1 MPINNDLP
9 EHPLLVNLKIGEKPK
24 TNYVHALEA
33 VNVRMLDCPTE
44 QDLMSYI
51 PEFASGTWEDH
62 PKREFRYD
70 ERKQVIN
77 DLFDGY
83 ILPTALETIKMTF
96 IIEGLDL
103 VDVCHLIRHRT
114 LSFSAQGT
122 GDRDLRH
129 DDVLVKPSIFA
140 DSEYFRRF
148 VQLMEDAKQLYADVT
163 DDPDMPILDARTFMP
178 RCTSN
183 YYYVSGDLKAIMA
196 FVGQRK
202 DESIEPE
209 TMNIFAIKLWTE
221 VVKRFPQLY
230 SKIDLRSPDHFA
242 IETSKGGRSSNFYK
256 PEPKND
262 IYEYRL
268 DWFMREKMRQD
279 MKGGDEYIR
288 IRDRLLFEFDLLNPN
303 PDYDDIPF

>member
-1 MPINNDLP
+1 MPVNNNLP
-9 EHPLLVNLKIGEKPK
+9 EHPLLVNLKTNEVPK
-24 TNYVHALEA
+24 TNYINGLEA
-33 VNVRMLDCPTE
+33 VNVRMLDCPTDK
-44 QDLMSYI
+44 DLMKYI
-51 PEFASGTWEDH
+51 PEFASGTWEDY
-62 PKREFRYD
+62 PKTNFTPE
-70 ERKQVIN
+70 ERAQVID
-77 DLFDGY
+77 DLFAGY

-96 IIEGLDL
+96 IVEGIDL

-129 DDVLVKPSIFA
+129 DDVLVKPSILA
-140 DSEYFRRF
+140 DSEYFERF
-148 VQLMEDAKQLYADVT
+148 AQLMEDAKSLYADIT
-163 DDPDMPILDARTFMP
+163 DDPDMPILDARTLMP

-209 TMNIFAIKLWTE
+209 TVNIFAIKLWTE

-230 SKIDLRSPDHFA
+230 SKIDLRSPDYFA

-268 DWFMREKMRQD
+268 DWFMRDKMRQE
-279 MKGGDEYIR
+279 MKGGHEYIAL
-288 IRDRLLFEFDLLNPN
+288 RDALLAKFDMLNPEN
-303 PDYDDIPF
+303 DKS

>member
-1 MPINNDLP
+1 MPENKSL
-9 EHPLLVNLKIGEKPK
+9 EERPLLVNLKLGEAPK
-24 TNYVHALEA
+24 TNFRHGLHA
-33 VNVRMLDCPTE
+33 VNVRMLDCPTDIE
-44 QDLMSYI
+44 LMQYI
-51 PEFASGTWEDH
+51 PEFASGTWEDK
-62 PKREFRYD
+62 PRTDFTQA
-70 ERKQVIN
+70 ERAKVVD
-77 DLFDGY
+77 DLFAGY

-96 IIEGLDL
+96 IIEGIDL

-122 GDRDLRH
+122 GDRDMRN
-129 DDVLVKPSIFA
+129 DDVLVKPSLMSN
-140 DSEYFRRF
+140 DKYSDRF
-148 VQLMEDAKQLYADVT
+148 MQLIYDAKQLYADVT

-209 TMNIFAIKLWTE
+209 SINIFAIKLWTE
-221 VVKRFPQLY
+221 VVKRFPQLKT
-230 SKIDLRSPDHFA
+230 KIDLRSPDLFA

-268 DWFMREKMRQD
+268 DWFMRQKMRQE
-279 MKGGDEYIR
+279 MTGGQDYIAM
-288 IRDRLLFEFDLLNPN
+288 RDKLLAEFDAL
-303 PDYDDIPF
+303 

>member
-1 MPINNDLP
+1 MPVNNEL
-9 EHPLLVNLKIGEKPK
+9 EERPLLVNLKIGEKPK
-24 TNYVHALEA
+24 TRFLHGLDA
-33 VNVRMLDCPTE
+33 VNVRMIDCPTTE
-44 QDLMSYI
+44 DLMKYI
-51 PEFASGTWEDH
+51 PEFASGTWED
-62 PKREFRYD
+62 KSKTDFTD
-70 ERKQVIN
+70 AERAQVVD
-77 DLFDGY
+77 DLFAGY

-96 IIEGLDL
+96 IIEGIDL

-122 GDRDLRH
+122 GDRDMRN
-129 DDVLVKPSIFA
+129 DDILVKPSILGNKKYA
-140 DSEYFRRF
+140 DRF
-148 VQLMEDAKQLYADVT
+148 EKLMLDAKDLYADVT

-209 TMNIFAIKLWTE
+209 TMNIFALKLWIE
-221 VVKRFPQLY
+221 VVKRFPQLKG
-230 SKIDLRSPDHFA
+230 KIDLLSPDHFA
-242 IETSKGGRSSNFYK
+242 IETSIGGRSSNFYK

-268 DWFMREKMRQD
+268 DWFMRDKMRQE
-279 MKGGDEYIR
+279 MTGGQDYI
-288 IRDRLLFEFDLLNPN
+288 IMRDKLIDQFNE
-303 PDYDDIPF
+303 IV

>member
-1 MPINNDLP
+1 MPENKSL
-9 EHPLLVNLKIGEKPK
+9 EERPLLVNLKLGENP
-24 TNYVHALEA
+24 TTRFIHGLDA
-33 VNVRMLDCPTE
+33 VNVRMLDCPSTH
-44 QDLMSYI
+44 DLMSYI
-51 PEFASGTWEDH
+51 PEFASGTWEDK
-62 PKREFRYD
+62 PKTDFNAE
-70 ERKQVIN
+70 ERAKVVD
-77 DLFDGY
+77 DLFAGY

-96 IIEGLDL
+96 IIEGIDL

-122 GDRDLRH
+122 GDRDMRH
-129 DDVLVKPSIFA
+129 DNVLVKPSFFSNKKYA
-140 DSEYFRRF
+140 DRF
-148 VQLMEDAKQLYADVT
+148 EQLMFDAKQLYADVT

-209 TMNIFAIKLWTE
+209 SVNIFAIKLWKE
-221 VVKRFPQLY
+221 VVKRFPQLKT
-230 SKIDLRSPDHFA
+230 KIDLRSPDLFA

-268 DWFMREKMRQD
+268 DWFMRWKMRQE
-279 MKGGDEYIR
+279 MTGGQDYIAM
-288 IRDRLLFEFDLLNPN
+288 RDKLLAEFDLL
-303 PDYDDIPF
+303 

>member
-9 EHPLLVNLKIGEKPK
+9 EHPLLVNLKTGEEPVSI
-24 TNYVHALEA
+24 YVNALEA
-33 VNVRMLDCPTE
+33 VNVRMLDCPTDE
-44 QDLMSYI
+44 DLMKYI
-51 PEFASGTWEDH
+51 PEFASGTWEDE
-62 PKREFRYD
+62 PKTDFTRE
-70 ERKQVIN
+70 ERVKVID
-77 DLFDGY
+77 DLFAGY

-129 DDVLVKPSIFA
+129 DDILVKPSILA
-140 DSEYFRRF
+140 DQEYFDRF
-148 VQLMEDAKQLYADVT
+148 QHIISLAKELYADIT
-163 DDPDMPILDARTFMP
+163 DDPDMPVLDARTFMP

-230 SKIDLRSPDHFA
+230 SKIDLRAPDYFA

-268 DWFMREKMRQD
+268 DWFMRHKMRQE
-279 MKGGDEYIR
+279 MKGGDHYIR
-288 IRDRLLFEFDLLNPN
+288 LRDRLLAEFDELNPLN
-303 PDYDDIPF
+303 HAPF

>member
-9 EHPLLVNLKIGEKPK
+9 EHPLLVNLKFGQNPETKFV
-24 TNYVHALEA
+24 NGLDA
-33 VNVRMLDCPTE
+33 VNVRMLDCPSDK
-44 QDLMSYI
+44 DLMAYI
-51 PEFASGTWEDH
+51 PEFASGTWEDK
-62 PKREFRYD
+62 PKTDFTD
-70 ERKQVIN
+70 QERAQVID

-96 IIEGLDL
+96 IVEGIDL

-122 GDRDLRH
+122 GDRDLRN
-129 DDVLVKPSIFA
+129 DDVLVKPSILA
-140 DSEYFRRF
+140 DSEYLDRF
-148 VQLMEDAKQLYADVT
+148 KRLMYDAKQLYADIT

-209 TMNIFAIKLWTE
+209 SVNIFAIKLWTE
-221 VVKRFPQLY
+221 VVKRFPQLHK
-230 SKIDLRSPDHFA
+230 KIDLRSPDYFA

-262 IYEYRL
+262 IYQYRL
-268 DWFMREKMRQD
+268 DWFMRDKMRQE
-279 MKGGDEYIR
+279 MKGGDEYITM
-288 IRDRLLFEFDLLNPN
+288 RDMLLAEFDKLKPE
-303 PDYDDIPF
+303 DGVPF

>member
-9 EHPLLVNLKIGEKPK
+9 KHPLLVNLKTGQKPI
-24 TNYVHALEA
+24 TNYFHGLDA
-33 VNVRMLDCPTE
+33 VNVRMLDCPSDD
-44 QDLMSYI
+44 DLMKYI
-51 PEFASGTWEDH
+51 PEFASGTWQDY
-62 PKREFRYD
+62 PKNDFTD
-70 ERKQVIN
+70 EERAKVID
-77 DLFDGY
+77 DLFAGY

-96 IIEGLDL
+96 IVEGIDL

-129 DDVLVKPSIFA
+129 DDVLVKPSILY
-140 DSEYFRRF
+140 DKEYFDRF
-148 VQLMEDAKQLYADVT
+148 TKLMEDAKSLYADIT

-209 TMNIFAIKLWTE
+209 SVNIFAIKLWTE
-221 VVKRFPQLY
+221 VVRRFPQLKT
-230 SKIDLRSPDHFA
+230 KIDLRSPDYFA

-268 DWFMREKMRQD
+268 DWFMRQKSRQE
-279 MKGGDEYIR
+279 MKSGHDYIM
-288 IRDRLLFEFDLLNPN
+288 IRDNLLEEFDAL
-303 PDYDDIPF
+303 

>member
-9 EHPLLVNLKIGEKPK
+9 EHPLLVNLKTGEEPS
-24 TNYVHALEA
+24 TRFLHALDA
-33 VNVRMLDCPTE
+33 VLVTMLDCPSNE
-44 QDLMSYI
+44 DLMNYI
-51 PEFASGTWEDH
+51 PEFASGTWEDS
-62 PKREFRYD
+62 PKFDFTNE
-70 ERKQVIN
+70 ERAKVID
-77 DLFDGY
+77 DLFAGY

-96 IIEGLDL
+96 LIEGLDL

-122 GDRDLRH
+122 GDRDMRH
-129 DDVLVKPSIFA
+129 DNILVKPSLFSDEKYA
-140 DSEYFRRF
+140 DRF
-148 VQLMEDAKQLYADVT
+148 ERLMFDAKHLYADIM
-163 DDPDMPILDARTFMP
+163 DDPDMPILDARTLMP

-209 TMNIFAIKLWTE
+209 TINIFAIKLWTE
-221 VVKRFPQLY
+221 VVKRFPQLKK
-230 SKIDLRSPDHFA
+230 KIDLRSPDNFA

-268 DWFMREKMRQD
+268 DWFMRQKMRQE
-279 MKGGDEYIR
+279 MKGGQDYIVMR
-288 IRDRLLFEFDLLNPN
+288 NKLLAEFDSL
-303 PDYDDIPF
+303 

>member
-1 MPINNDLP
+1 MPENKSL
-9 EHPLLVNLKIGEKPK
+9 EERPLLVNLKLGEKPK
-24 TNYVHALEA
+24 TNFIHGLDA
-33 VNVRMLDCPTE
+33 VNVRMLDCPTDIE
-44 QDLMSYI
+44 LTQYI
-51 PEFASGTWEDH
+51 PEFASGTWADK
-62 PKREFRYD
+62 PKTDFTME
-70 ERKQVIN
+70 ERLKVID
-77 DLFDGY
+77 DLFAGY

-96 IIEGLDL
+96 IIEGIDL

-122 GDRDLRH
+122 GDRDMRH
-129 DDVLVKPSIFA
+129 DDVLVKPSFFSNEKYA
-140 DSEYFRRF
+140 DRF
-148 VQLMEDAKQLYADVT
+148 EKLMHDAKQLYADVT

-209 TMNIFAIKLWTE
+209 TINIFAIKLWTE
-221 VVKRFPQLY
+221 VVKRFPQLKE
-230 SKIDLRSPDHFA
+230 KIDLRSPDLFA

-268 DWFMREKMRQD
+268 DWFMRQKMRQE
-279 MKGGDEYIR
+279 MTGGQDYIVM
-288 IRDRLLFEFDLLNPN
+288 RDKLLEEFDAL
-303 PDYDDIPF
+303 

>member
-1 MPINNDLP
+1 MPENKNL
-9 EHPLLVNLKIGEKPK
+9 EERPLLVNLKLGETPR
-24 TNYVHALEA
+24 TNFRHGLDA
-33 VNVRMLDCPTE
+33 VNVRMLDCPSNE
-44 QDLMSYI
+44 DLMKYI
-51 PEFASGTWEDH
+51 AEFASGTWEDS
-62 PKREFRYD
+62 PKTDFTD
-70 ERKQVIN
+70 EERAQAID
-77 DLFDGY
+77 DLFAGY

-96 IIEGLDL
+96 IIEGIDL

-122 GDRDLRH
+122 GDRDMRH
-129 DDVLVKPSIFA
+129 DDVLVKPSFFSNEKYA
-140 DSEYFRRF
+140 DRF
-148 VQLMEDAKQLYADVT
+148 EQLMLDAKQLYADVT

-209 TMNIFAIKLWTE
+209 SVNIFAIKLWTE
-221 VVKRFPQLY
+221 VVKRFPQLKG
-230 SKIDLRSPDHFA
+230 KIDMRGPDHFA

-268 DWFMREKMRQD
+268 DWFMREKMRQE
-279 MKGGDEYIR
+279 MTGGQDYIAM
-288 IRDRLLFEFDLLNPN
+288 RDSLLAEFYAL
-303 PDYDDIPF
+303 

>member
-1 MPINNDLP
+1 MPINNELP
-9 EHPLLVNLKIGEKPK
+9 EHPLLVNLKIGEEPK
-24 TNYVHALEA
+24 TSFLHALDA
-33 VNVRMLDCPTE
+33 VNVTMLDCPTNE
-44 QDLMSYI
+44 DLMRYI
-51 PEFASGTWEDH
+51 PEFASGTWEDK
-62 PKREFRYD
+62 PKYDFTDEERE
-70 ERKQVIN
+70 QVIK
-77 DLFDGY
+77 DLFAGY

-96 IIEGLDL
+96 LVEGLDL

-129 DDVLVKPSIFA
+129 DDILVKPSLLGNEKYA
-140 DSEYFRRF
+140 DRF
-148 VQLMEDAKQLYADVT
+148 ERLMYDAKQLYADIT

-209 TMNIFAIKLWTE
+209 TINIIAIKLWTE
-221 VVKRFPQLY
+221 VVKRFPALKN
-230 SKIDLRSPDHFA
+230 KIDLRSPDYFA
-242 IETSKGGRSSNFYK
+242 IETSKGGRSSNFYR

-268 DWFMREKMRQD
+268 DWFMRQKTRQE
-279 MKGGDEYIR
+279 MSGGQDYIQL
-288 IRDRLLFEFDLLNPN
+288 RDKLLSEFDQL
-303 PDYDDIPF
+303 

>member
-1 MPINNDLP
+1 MPQNDNL
-9 EHPLLVNLKIGEKPK
+9 EERPLLVNLKIGQEPQ
-24 TNYVHALEA
+24 TAFLNALDA
-33 VNVRMLDCPTE
+33 VNVRMLDCPSDAE
-44 QDLMSYI
+44 LMSYI
-51 PEFASGTWEDH
+51 PEFASGTWEDK
-62 PKREFRYD
+62 PKTNFTVV
-70 ERKQVIN
+70 ERAKVVD
-77 DLFDGY
+77 DLFAGY

-96 IIEGLDL
+96 IIEGIDL

-122 GDRDLRH
+122 GDRDMRN
-129 DDVLVKPSIFA
+129 DAVLVKPSIQGNDKYQSRFA
-140 DSEYFRRF
+140 K
-148 VQLMEDAKQLYADVT
+148 LMTDAKQLYADVT

-183 YYYVSGDLKAIMA
+183 YYYVSGDLKAIIA

-221 VVKRFPQLY
+221 VVKRFPQLKT
-230 SKIDLRSPDHFA
+230 KIDLRSPDLFA
-242 IETSKGGRSSNFYK
+242 IETSKGGRSSNFYR

-268 DWFMREKMRQD
+268 DWFMREKMRQE
-279 MKGGDEYIR
+279 MVGGQDYIVM
-288 IRDRLLFEFDLLNPN
+288 RDKLLEEFDA
-303 PDYDDIPF
+303 I

>member
-1 MPINNDLP
+1 MPINNDL
-9 EHPLLVNLKIGEKPK
+9 EERPLLVNLKLGQKP
-24 TNYVHALEA
+24 TTEFIHGLDA
-33 VNVRMLDCPTE
+33 VNVRMLDCPSDK
-44 QDLMSYI
+44 DLMKYI
-51 PEFASGTWEDH
+51 PEFASGTWEDT
-62 PKREFRYD
+62 PKTDFTD
-70 ERKQVIN
+70 EERAQVID
-77 DLFDGY
+77 DLFAGY

-96 IIEGLDL
+96 IVEGIDL

-122 GDRDLRH
+122 GDRDLRN
-129 DDVLVKPSIFA
+129 DAVLVKPSIFGNPKYA
-140 DSEYFRRF
+140 ERF
-148 VQLMEDAKQLYADVT
+148 QKLMHDAKDLYADVT

-209 TMNIFAIKLWTE
+209 SVNIFAIKLWTE
-221 VVKRFPQLY
+221 VVKRFPQLKN
-230 SKIDLRSPDHFA
+230 KIDMRGPDHFA

-268 DWFMREKMRQD
+268 DWFMREKMRQE
-279 MKGGDEYIR
+279 MTGGYDYIEK
-288 IRDRLLFEFDLLNPN
+288 RDALLEAFDKL
-303 PDYDDIPF
+303 

>member
-9 EHPLLVNLKIGEKPK
+9 KHPLLVNLKNGEVPE
-24 TNYVHALEA
+24 TNYLNNLEA
-33 VNVRMLDCPTE
+33 VNVRMLDCPTDK
-44 QDLMSYI
+44 DLMAYI
-51 PEFASGTWEDH
+51 PEFASGTWEDT
-62 PKREFRYD
+62 PKTDFTD
-70 ERKQVIN
+70 KERSQVID
-77 DLFDGY
+77 DLFAGY

-96 IIEGLDL
+96 IIEGIDL

-129 DDVLVKPSIFA
+129 DDVLVKPSILA
-140 DSEYFRRF
+140 DKEYFERF
-148 VQLMEDAKQLYADVT
+148 TKIMELSKELYADIT
-163 DDPDMPILDARTFMP
+163 DDPDMPILDARTLMP

-230 SKIDLRSPDHFA
+230 HKIDLRAPDYFA

-268 DWFMREKMRQD
+268 DWFMRDKMRQE
-279 MKGGDEYIR
+279 MKGGQDYIKL
-288 IRDRLLFEFDLLNPN
+288 RDKLLKEFDALKP
-303 PDYDDIPF
+303 ISTQES

>member
-1 MPINNDLP
+1 MPINNDL
-9 EHPLLVNLKIGEKPK
+9 EERPLLVNLKLGQKA
-24 TNYVHALEA
+24 TTRFVHGLDA
-33 VNVRMLDCPTE
+33 VNVRMLDCPSDK
-44 QDLMSYI
+44 DLMAYI
-51 PEFASGTWEDH
+51 PEFASGTWEDR
-62 PKREFRYD
+62 PKTDFTD
-70 ERKQVIN
+70 EERAKVID

-96 IIEGLDL
+96 IIEGIDL

-122 GDRDLRH
+122 GDRDMRH
-129 DDVLVKPSIFA
+129 DDVLVKPSIVGNPKYA
-140 DSEYFRRF
+140 SRF
-148 VQLMEDAKQLYADVT
+148 ERLMEDAKDLYADVT

-196 FVGQRK
+196 FVAQRK

-209 TMNIFAIKLWTE
+209 SVNIFAIKLWTE
-221 VVKRFPQLY
+221 VVKRFPQLKT
-230 SKIDLRSPDHFA
+230 KIDLRSPDIFA

-262 IYEYRL
+262 IYEYRP
-268 DWFMREKMRQD
+268 DWFMRQKMRQE
-279 MKGGDEYIR
+279 MTGGQDYI
-288 IRDRLLFEFDLLNPN
+288 IMRDGLLEKFDKL
-303 PDYDDIPF
+303 

>member
-9 EHPLLVNLKIGEKPK
+9 EHPLLVNLKTNEAPI
-24 TNYVHALEA
+24 TNYIHGLEA
-33 VNVRMLDCPTE
+33 VNVRMLDCPSE
-44 QDLMSYI
+44 VDLMKYI
-51 PEFASGTWEDH
+51 PEFASGTWEDY
-62 PKREFRYD
+62 PKNDFGLA
-70 ERKQVIN
+70 ERKQVLD
-77 DLFDGY
+77 DLFAGY

-96 IIEGLDL
+96 IIEGIDL

-129 DDVLVKPSIFA
+129 DNVLVKPSIIA
-140 DSEYFRRF
+140 DSGYFERF
-148 VQLMEDAKQLYADVT
+148 AKIMEDAKSLYADIT

-209 TMNIFAIKLWTE
+209 SINIFAIKLWTE
-221 VVKRFPQLY
+221 VVKRFPQLKY
-230 SKIDLRSPDHFA
+230 KIDLRSPDLFA
-242 IETSKGGRSSNFYK
+242 IETSKGGRSSNFYR

-268 DWFMREKMRQD
+268 DWFMRQKMRQE
-279 MKGGDEYIR
+279 MKGGEEYIVM
-288 IRDRLLFEFDLLNPN
+288 RDRLLFEFDCLPPN
-303 PDYDDIPF
+303 DLDDDIPF